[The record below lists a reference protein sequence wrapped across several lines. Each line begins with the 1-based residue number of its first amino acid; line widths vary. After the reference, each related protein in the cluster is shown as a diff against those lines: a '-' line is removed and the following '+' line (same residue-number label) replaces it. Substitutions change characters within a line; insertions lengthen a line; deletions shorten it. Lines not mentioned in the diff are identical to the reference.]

1 MGNLTGLHS
10 SSISFLNT
18 NSKASMSQDVGMVA
32 KMEKERVRRRELPD
46 GEPVPIQG
54 GSQNRNIGIRN
65 EEK

>member
-1 MGNLTGLHS
+1 
-10 SSISFLNT
+10 
-18 NSKASMSQDVGMVA
+18 MSQDVGMVA

>member
-18 NSKASMSQDVGMVA
+18 NSKTNMSQDVGMVA
-32 KMEKERVRRRELPD
+32 EMERRELGLGELPD
-46 GEPVPIQG
+46 GEPIPIQG
-54 GSQNRNIGIRN
+54 GPQSRITGIRN

>member
-18 NSKASMSQDVGMVA
+18 NSKTSMSQDVGMVA
-32 KMEKERVRRRELPD
+32 EMEKEGVRRWELPD

-54 GSQNRNIGIRN
+54 GSQNRNTGIRN